1 MFGLDQFPDC
11 LHKVNANLTADQ
23 IAGTDKERLCVSKIP
38 MEAGATQY
46 IVNIHVLSGIF
57 EMPGEFDSIVYTYLN
72 RITVNYYAH

>member
-1 MFGLDQFPDC
+1 MSKSNVYDP
-11 LHKVNANLTADQ
+11 TP
-23 IAGTDKERLCVSKIP
+23 RLYIT

-57 EMPGEFDSIVYTYLN
+57 EMPGEFHSIVYTYLN

>member
-1 MFGLDQFPDC
+1 MSKYSVYDP
-11 LHKVNANLTADQ
+11 TP
-23 IAGTDKERLCVSKIP
+23 RLYIT

-46 IVNIHVLSGIF
+46 KVHIHVLSLIF

>member
-1 MFGLDQFPDC
+1 MSKSDVYDP
-11 LHKVNANLTADQ
+11 TP
-23 IAGTDKERLCVSKIP
+23 RLYIT

-72 RITVNYYAH
+72 RITINYYAH

>member
-1 MFGLDQFPDC
+1 MSKSNVYDP
-11 LHKVNANLTADQ
+11 TP
-23 IAGTDKERLCVSKIP
+23 RLYIT

-57 EMPGEFDSIVYTYLN
+57 EMPGEFDSIAYTCLD

>member
-1 MFGLDQFPDC
+1 MSKSNVYDP
-11 LHKVNANLTADQ
+11 TP
-23 IAGTDKERLCVSKIP
+23 RLYIT

-46 IVNIHVLSGIF
+46 IVNIHVPSGVF